1 MFEVGKISLPSVGS
15 GLDSSSTPYNSTH
28 FSRGRERPQGWNT
41 ALSPSPRGTFQ
52 KKDSAH
58 PASESIIGPIRPQ
71 PCTLPIWDSRGL
83 LHTSQRQ
90 KMKFWLLL
98 NPKPKGDSPRVPGT
112 RNLGPLGQEKYPR
125 YSRGGQ

>member
-1 MFEVGKISLPSVGS
+1 MGP
-15 GLDSSSTPYNSTH
+15 GLASSSTLYNSAR

-58 PASESIIGPIRPQ
+58 PAGESIIDPICPHPR
-71 PCTLPIWDSRGL
+71 TLPIWDGRGL

-90 KMKFWLLL
+90 RMKFWLLL
-98 NPKPKGDSPRVPGT
+98 NPKPKGDSP
-112 RNLGPLGQEKYPR
+112 
-125 YSRGGQ
+125 